1 MKPSNSHKKIMNSIA
16 TNCLSVRLRLMN
28 RIVGRIYDEALR
40 PHGIKASQ
48 LTILVTVS
56 AFDRAN
62 SKELCRALH
71 MDTSTFS
78 RALAILKK
86 NQWLHT
92 EPSGDG
98 KILKIEVT
106 QNGLKKIE
114 EVYPD
119 WKKAQEKAVEALG
132 KSTSETIIAS
142 GTQHLLSGMTI

>member
-1 MKPSNSHKKIMNSIA
+1 
-16 TNCLSVRLRLMN
+16 MN
-28 RIVGRIYDEALR
+28 RIVGGIYDEALR

-78 RALAILKK
+78 RSLAILKK
-86 NQWLHT
+86 NKWLHT
-92 EPSGDG
+92 EPSGEG
-98 KILKIEVT
+98 KILRIEVT
-106 QNGLKKIE
+106 ESGFKKIE

-119 WKKAQEKAVEALG
+119 WQRAQEKAVEVLG
-132 KSTSETIIAS
+132 KSTSETIISS
-142 GTQHLLSGMTI
+142 GTQHFLSGMTI

>member
-1 MKPSNSHKKIMNSIA
+1 MELTSSHKKIVNSIA
-16 TNCLSVRLRLMN
+16 TSCLSVRLRLMN
-28 RIVGRIYDEALR
+28 RIVGGIFDEALR

-48 LTILVTVS
+48 LTILVTLS
-56 AFDRAN
+56 AFARAT

-86 NQWLHT
+86 NRWLHV
-92 EPSGDG
+92 EPSGEG

-106 QNGLKKIE
+106 AEGLKKIE

-119 WKKAQEKAVEALG
+119 WQRAQKQAIDVLG
-132 KSTSETIIAS
+132 ESTSETIISS
-142 GTQHLLSGMTI
+142 GTQHLLGGMTI